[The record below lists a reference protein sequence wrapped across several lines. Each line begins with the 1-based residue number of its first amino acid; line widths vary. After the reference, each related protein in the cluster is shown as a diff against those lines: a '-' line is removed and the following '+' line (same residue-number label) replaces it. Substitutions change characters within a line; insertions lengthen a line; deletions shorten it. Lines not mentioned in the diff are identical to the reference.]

1 MINYILRRLFISVFL
16 LLGVGIVS
24 WVVIQLPPGD
34 FATTYETF
42 LMNQGGMTQQQVQEA
57 ADRMR
62 VQLGLDQP
70 QTVQYFNWIKGI
82 VTQGKFGYSF
92 AYRRD
97 VGELIGERLLYTLIL
112 ALAAHSISTVVGI
125 SIGIYVAQRK
135 YSFSDNAASVM
146 AFVLA
151 SIPRF
156 WIALVVAYT
165 MVFVFGQHHITSFFS
180 PEYALA
186 PWSLGKGLDFL
197 KHVWPVVFI
206 AGLGGVA
213 RNMRVM
219 RGNLL
224 DVLTAQYVTTAR
236 SKGLEESK
244 VIRKHAVPNA
254 LHPIIA
260 YQGTV
265 LPYMFQGELEVAIVL
280 GIPTLG
286 PLFYESLVSQ
296 DIYISGGLLFIYAAL
311 IVLGNLIS
319 DVSLA
324 LFDPRIRYN

>member
-1 MINYILRRLFISVFL
+1 MINYILRRLVISVFL

-42 LMNQGGMTQQQVQEA
+42 LINQGGMTQEQAREA
-57 ADRMR
+57 ADRLR
-62 VQLGLDQP
+62 AQLGLDQP
-70 QTVQYFNWIKGI
+70 QTVQYLNWMKGI

-135 YSFSDNAASVM
+135 YSFSDNAASVL

-156 WIALVVAYT
+156 WIALVIAYM

-180 PEYALA
+180 PEYALE
-186 PWSLGKGLDFL
+186 PWSVAKVRDFIQ
-197 KHVWPVVFI
+197 HVWPVVFI

-236 SKGLEESK
+236 SKGLEEGK

-265 LPYMFQGELEVAIVL
+265 LPYMFQGEMEVAIVL

-296 DIYISGGLLFIYAAL
+296 DIYISGGSAVHLCRPDRPRQPDLRCVAGAL
-311 IVLGNLIS
+311 RPAHPV
-319 DVSLA
+319 
-324 LFDPRIRYN
+324 